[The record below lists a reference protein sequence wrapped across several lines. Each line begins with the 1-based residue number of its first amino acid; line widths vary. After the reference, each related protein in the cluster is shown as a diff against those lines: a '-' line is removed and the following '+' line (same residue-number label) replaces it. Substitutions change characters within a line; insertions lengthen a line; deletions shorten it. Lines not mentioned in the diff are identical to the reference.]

1 MTFDDLDHLSS
12 DQMLEL
18 LTDLCFDLWASIH
31 TADDGLPD
39 YTLAREIIRKM
50 TYGIAKF
57 RNVAAFFTAD
67 FEYSSIEDTQEYA
80 REIAGYLNEYGSRV
94 PLPVYRE
101 FVDWITTTE
110 RLKRERE
117 RMARQSSASLIEE
130 VEEYLEMHRTTH
142 I

>member
-1 MTFDDLDHLSS
+1 MTFDDLDDLSS

-31 TADDGLPD
+31 ATDDGLPD
-39 YTLAREIIRKM
+39 YPLARGIIRKM

-80 REIAGYLNEYGSRV
+80 REIASYLNEYGNRV

-117 RMARQSSASLIEE
+117 RTARQSSTSLIEE